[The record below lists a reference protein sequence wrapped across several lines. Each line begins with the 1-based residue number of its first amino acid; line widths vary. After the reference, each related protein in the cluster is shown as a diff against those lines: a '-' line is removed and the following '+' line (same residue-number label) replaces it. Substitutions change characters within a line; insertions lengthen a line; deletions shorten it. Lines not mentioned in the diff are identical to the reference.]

1 MTPSSIQMK
10 PTLSQER
17 STKMTTFTSED
28 RMTASQYFTD
38 PGINDGG
45 FFSRSPWTDPWFTTK
60 DYRQTEI
67 EFFFPLTEQI
77 PLGLDYTGC
86 EKPKLSVTT
95 LDGGTTSFVL
105 APTWGT
111 TNITPTLSVQA
122 TNSVG
127 QLNIG
132 GISVGLESEPKWYQ
146 KVLYKLLG
154 FNWKDKK

>member
-1 MTPSSIQMK
+1 
-10 PTLSQER
+10 
-17 STKMTTFTSED
+17 MTTFTSED

-38 PGINDGG
+38 PGILSEPTQKIWSDVDKSWWGD
-45 FFSRSPWTDPWFTTK
+45 TDPYQLNLK
-60 DYRQTEI
+60 NIRQTEI
-67 EFFFPLTEQI
+67 QFFWPLTEQI

-86 EKPKLSVTT
+86 EKPKITT
-95 LDGGTTSFVL
+95 LNTLTHTGFL

-111 TNITPTLSVQA
+111 TTISNITPTLSVQA

-146 KVLYKLLG
+146 KVLYNLLG
-154 FNWKDKK
+154 FDWNDSKKKDWK